1 MQYKFWG
8 LPFVLLL
15 LCVFMLMPAPAFAQ
29 VSLIIDGEEI
39 TSEPVLLVDG
49 RTMVPLRVVSEEL
62 GASVN
67 WIGDLKKIELVNGTK
82 TADMRIGD
90 HLASYD
96 QEQGVYEVIDVAPQ
110 LIGTGMEAKT
120 YVPLR
125 LVSNALGVAIDW
137 DGDQKQVLVDSSS
150 PATVVPYFQFGFSG
164 VDFGEKIEGRRSL
177 RLVDADE
184 YIGKATQVRF
194 LLLDPATHKGVVV
207 AAGTDLDAAY
217 LWLPDPLVTGEKLL
231 VAGLYDADGN
241 YIAGMTKQVN
251 MAPVPSVEIQ
261 GLSQGSVITGSTEL
275 SVKLNCLASYVK
287 YQFTNETT
295 GKNWLTDKVDPY
307 GTYTFTPDTA
317 DNGDTLVTAI
327 AYNQDDEGVL
337 SEPVSIQ
344 VSATRYL
351 TLAGVSAN
359 QTIEGPVKLVA
370 KRNFSVSKTQYVML
384 DLDTGKETILKELG
398 YGSYTWNVSPGM
410 SGNVE
415 LFVRV
420 YDVNEKPVEGKHIPV
435 VLAGKPN
442 VTLSGV
448 GPDAVVSSDVEL
460 KLSSNVELIN
470 PTFRMTKIGSDSTYD
485 YAVNSEGVWT
495 LNPDNYR
502 DGSWSVYAYGTY
514 EGKTIKSDVVSFK
527 IYNGTTYS
535 SKPLVPKSEFLGVV
549 TDLAIDSRNKT
560 GMSASLQVAQAILET
575 GWGQY
580 IPVDKYNGKFS
591 YNLFGIKGSAVG
603 GSVVSNTWEEYN
615 GVSFRT
621 DANFR
626 AYYNVEQSWAD
637 HKRILLE
644 LSRYQIY
651 RDVMYNPVL
660 GAYAVRRAGYATD
673 SLYPQKLINII
684 EQYDLWSLD
693 EVGI

>member
-1 MQYKFWG
+1 MRYKFWG
-8 LPFVLLL
+8 LSFFLML
-15 LCVFMLMPAPAFAQ
+15 LCLFTITPLAAFAQ

-39 TSEPVLLVDG
+39 SSEPVLLVDG

-62 GASVN
+62 GATVN
-67 WIGDLKKIELVNGTK
+67 WIGELKKIEIVNGSK
-82 TADMRIGD
+82 TAEMRIGD

-96 QEQGVYEVIDVAPQ
+96 QEQGSYEAIDVAP
-110 LIGTGMEAKT
+110 LLVGEGMEAKT

-137 DGDQKQVLVDSSS
+137 DGDKKEVLVDSSS
-150 PATVVPYFQFGFSG
+150 PATVVPYFNFGFSG
-164 VDFGEKIEGRRSL
+164 VDFAEKIEGERSL
-177 RLVDADE
+177 RLIDADE
-184 YIGKATQVRF
+184 YIGKATQVRY
-194 LLLDPATHKGVVV
+194 LLLDKVTHKGLIV
-207 AAGTDLDAAY
+207 ASGTDLDAEY
-217 LWLPDPLVTGEKLL
+217 TWLPDPMVTGEKLL
-231 VAGLYDADGN
+231 VAGLYDQDGE
-241 YIAGMTKQVN
+241 YLAGMAK
-251 MAPVPSVEIQ
+251 PVLMDPKPSVKLLGLAQ
-261 GLSQGSVITGSTEL
+261 GYIVTDSVDL
-275 SVKLNCLASYVK
+275 SVELNCLASYVK

-295 GKNWLTDKVDPY
+295 GKSWLTDKIDPY
-307 GTYTFTPDTA
+307 GTYRFAPEPE
-317 DNGDTLVTAI
+317 DNGEFLITAI
-327 AYNQDDEGVL
+327 AYNQKDEGVL
-337 SEPVSIQ
+337 SESVSVQ
-344 VSATRYL
+344 VSTTRYL
-351 TLAGVSAN
+351 NLAGVKEN
-359 QTIEGPVKLVA
+359 QTIEGPVTLVA
-370 KRNFSVSKTQYVML
+370 KRNFSVSKTQYVMY
-384 DLDTGKETILKELG
+384 DLKTNKETILKELG
-398 YGSYTWNVSPGM
+398 YGSYTWNVGPGM
-410 SGNVE
+410 DGNVE

-420 YDVNEKPVEGKHIPV
+420 YDVKSNPIESERISVT
-435 VLAGKPN
+435 LAGQPQ
-442 VTLSGV
+442 VSFSGV
-448 GPDAVVSSDVEL
+448 GPDAVVGSDVEL
-460 KLSSNVELIN
+460 KITSNVELIK
-470 PTFRMTKIGSDSTYD
+470 PSFKVTKIDSGSSYD
-485 YAVNSEGVWT
+485 YVASSDGIWT
-495 LNPDNYR
+495 LNPENYR
-502 DGSWSVYAYGTY
+502 DGRWSVYAYGSY
-514 EGKTIKSDVVSFK
+514 EGKTIKSEVVQFT

-535 SKPLVPKSEFLGVV
+535 SKPLVAKSEFLGVV
-549 TDLAIDSRNKT
+549 TDLATESRDKT

-591 YNLFGIKGSAVG
+591 YNLFGIKGSATA

-673 SLYPQKLINII
+673 SQYPQKLINII